1 MKYVLSGFAMMSVLM
16 TQPASAASDTAP
28 APAGQQIYAKNC
40 ASCHRTENPKLGD
53 KAAWKPLIAKGPAA
67 LVDAVIKGTGRMPH
81 HGGKP
86 RLPRAD
92 IEAAVKYMIEKSK

>member
-1 MKYVLSGFAMMSVLM
+1 MKYVLSALAMTSVLA
-16 TQPASAASDTAP
+16 TQPAAASDTAP
-28 APAGQQIYAKNC
+28 VPDGQQIYAKNC
-40 ASCHRTENPKLGD
+40 AVCHRREDPKLGD
-53 KAAWKPLIAKGPAA
+53 KAAWKPLIAKGPEA
-67 LVDAVIKGTGRMPH
+67 LVDAVMKGKGKMPH